1 MRDLFV
7 ENFIDIPEEKLS
19 IVESQFDEIEELTE
33 KLNEA
38 EKEKMSLFS
47 QVNESMK
54 DRILLNLSEDLA
66 ITETEK
72 FKELAENVDFE
83 SSELYEKK
91 LNIIKEKY
99 FPTDTKVSD
108 VEEVT
113 PTTPTEVSDNMAA
126 YMAAISKHQ

>member
-1 MRDLFV
+1 MTSQKK
-7 ENFIDIPEEKLS
+7 NF
-19 IVESQFDEIEELTE
+19 Q
-33 KLNEA
+33 
-38 EKEKMSLFS
+38 
-47 QVNESMK
+47 
-54 DRILLNLSEDLA
+54 
-66 ITETEK
+66 TETEK